1 MHQHHRLDPHA
12 TDEPRPTPA
21 AGPVHPRTHRPTRL
35 RVTPQR
41 LARLAGRLTDRDR
54 MLCRLLLEHRV
65 LTTRQLA
72 DLAFPN
78 IDTAEHRLV
87 ILHRLGVV
95 DRFRPHRRHGS
106 APYHY
111 VLGPAGAA
119 VLAAEE
125 GIAVRQLGW
134 RRDRL
139 IGLAVS
145 QHLAHLVGV
154 NGFFCALT
162 RAARQQPG
170 AVLEAWWPAQ
180 RCTARWGSLIRPD
193 AYGRW
198 REEGIGEVDFFLEY
212 DRGTEPIVRLAAK
225 LTGYADLAHATG
237 IATPLL
243 VWLPTPAREAA
254 TRRVL
259 LHPGVRV
266 ATAAAP
272 LTPHSPAEA
281 VWLPVGGAGPRRRLA
296 TLADAWYPTIPGP
309 DPTLTGGA
317 DDHVRGR

>member
-1 MHQHHRLDPHA
+1 MLQPHGIDHQT
-12 TDEPRPTPA
+12 TDKPPPTPA
-21 AGPVHPRTHRPTRL
+21 AGPVHPASHRPAPL
-35 RVTPQR
+35 RATPQR
-41 LARLAGRLTDRDR
+41 VARLAGRLTDRDR
-54 MLCRLLLEHRV
+54 MLCRLLAEHRV
-65 LTTRQLA
+65 LTTGQLA

-78 IDTAEHRLV
+78 TDTAEHRLV

-119 VLAAEE
+119 MLAAER
-125 GIAVRQLGW
+125 GVTVKQLGW

-139 IGLAVS
+139 LGLATS
-145 QHLAHLVGV
+145 QQLAHLVGV
-154 NGFFCALT
+154 NGFFCALA

-170 AVLEAWWPAQ
+170 AVLVAWWPAQ
-180 RCTARWGSLIRPD
+180 RCAARWGSLVHPD

-198 REEGIGEVDFFLEY
+198 REQGVGEVDFFLEY
-212 DRGTEPIVRLAAK
+212 DRGTEPTARLTGK

-237 IATPLL
+237 IPTPLL

-254 TRRVL
+254 ARRVL

-266 ATAAAP
+266 ATAAP
-272 LTPHSPAEA
+272 LTSCSPAEA
-281 VWLPVGGAGPRRRLA
+281 VWLPVGEVGPRRRLA
-296 TLADAWYPTIPGP
+296 ALADAWYPPTPAQPPGP
-309 DPTLTGGA
+309 HRRRP
-317 DDHVRGR
+317 

>member
-1 MHQHHRLDPHA
+1 MHPQHRLDHQT
-12 TDEPRPTPA
+12 TDQPPPTPA
-21 AGPVHPRTHRPTRL
+21 ARPVHPRPHPPGPPRT
-35 RVTPQR
+35 TPAR

-54 MLCRLLLEHRV
+54 MLCRLLAEHRV
-65 LTTRQLA
+65 LTTGQLT
-72 DLAFPN
+72 DLAFPTT
-78 IDTAEHRLV
+78 DTAEHRLI

-95 DRFRPHRRHGS
+95 DRFRPHRRQGS

-119 VLAAEE
+119 MLAAER
-125 GIAVRQLGW
+125 GVTRKQLGW

-139 IGLAVS
+139 LGLATS
-145 QHLAHLVGV
+145 QQLAHLVGV
-154 NGFFCALT
+154 NGFFSALA

-170 AVLEAWWPAQ
+170 AVLVAWWPAQ
-180 RCTARWGSLIRPD
+180 RCAARWGSLVHPD

-198 REEGIGEVDFFLEY
+198 RELGVGEVDFFLEY
-212 DRGTEPIVRLAAK
+212 DRGTEPTARLAAK

-254 TRRVL
+254 ARRVL

-266 ATAAAP
+266 ATAAP
-272 LTPHSPAEA
+272 LTPRSPAEA
-281 VWLPVGGAGPRRRLA
+281 VWLPVGGSGPRRRLA
-296 TLADAWYPTIPGP
+296 ALADAWYPH
-309 DPTLTGGA
+309 DPAQHPTPTE
-317 DDHVRGR
+317 GRHA